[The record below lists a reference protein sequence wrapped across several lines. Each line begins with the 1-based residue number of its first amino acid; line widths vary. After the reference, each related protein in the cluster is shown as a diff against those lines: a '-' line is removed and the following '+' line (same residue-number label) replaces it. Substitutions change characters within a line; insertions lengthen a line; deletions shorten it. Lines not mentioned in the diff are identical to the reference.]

1 MATPAGT
8 YASLRGSKN
17 ALGAARRAG
26 GKLVQDI
33 PNVDEVVKE
42 NAAALVRVVDRLASD
57 GHRLFADLGG
67 GQPVQ
72 GMDARKLP
80 DLYEVARQQQEDLR
94 WLLLDSDVVAV
105 THGRASIGRLPGVAV
120 VQEDLRH
127 PTKVL
132 QAIDTHVGLD
142 RKIVIIFGAV
152 LHFLTEQEIAELMYP
167 LWDHLVLGSVVVA
180 THVTST
186 GVAPETVAKST
197 ATYEA
202 EHGVS
207 IYPRTRDA
215 IASLAGPFSIHE
227 PGVVRTIDFLPD
239 PERLPPVE
247 KAPHF
252 LMWMAERLSADGS

>member
-1 MATPAGT
+1 
-8 YASLRGSKN
+8 
-17 ALGAARRAG
+17 
-26 GKLVQDI
+26 
-33 PNVDEVVKE
+33 VDEVVKE

-57 GHRLFADLGG
+57 GHKLFADLGG

-80 DLYEVARQQQEDLR
+80 DLYEATRQQQEDLR
-94 WLLLDSDVVAV
+94 WLLLDSDIVAV

-120 VQEDLRH
+120 VQEDLRR

-132 QAIDTHVGLD
+132 KAIDTHVGLE
-142 RKIVIIFGAV
+142 RPIVIILGAV

-186 GVAPETVAKST
+186 GMDPETVAKST

-215 IASLAGPFSIHE
+215 IASLAGPFAIRK

-239 PERLPPVE
+239 PEGLPPVE

-252 LMWMAERLSADGS
+252 LMWMAERLSGDGR